1 MDAFATRF
9 LFAVFLTVC
18 TAFAQA
24 QEDDP
29 VTGTGVVIGYY
40 GPAHDARAEL
50 EAAVALASKQ
60 AGHPVALFINP
71 KKETGTAAEQAQRFA
86 TAWPDRTIVVI
97 AILPS
102 NEVQLAIQPVD
113 ADKARFSAVMQKR
126 FESEINEAQVRGK
139 LMHAV
144 ARVVMNVGAIEAGAV
159 VEKWNPWKHP
169 IQAVTGGQDASDQE
183 RMNAF
188 IEFLFGLGFVGICFW
203 WMWMF
208 MGNPREA
215 LGALFFAALDVGASA
230 AVSGGSGSGGGGGMS
245 GGGGSFDGG
254 GASGS
259 W

>member
-1 MDAFATRF
+1 
-9 LFAVFLTVC
+9 
-18 TAFAQA
+18 
-24 QEDDP
+24 
-29 VTGTGVVIGYY
+29 
-40 GPAHDARAEL
+40 
-50 EAAVALASKQ
+50 
-60 AGHPVALFINP
+60 
-71 KKETGTAAEQAQRFA
+71 
-86 TAWPDRTIVVI
+86 
-97 AILPS
+97 
-102 NEVQLAIQPVD
+102 VQIAIQPVD
-113 ADKARFSAVMQKR
+113 AGKARFDAATLKR

-144 ARVVMNVGAIEAGAV
+144 ARVVLEVGAIEAGAP

-169 IQAVTGGQDASDQE
+169 IQAVTGGQDATDDE

-188 IEFLFGLGFVGICFW
+188 IEFLFGLGFVGVCFW

-208 MGNPREA
+208 IGNPREA

-230 AVSGGSGSGGGGGMS
+230 VASGGSGGGGGGGMS